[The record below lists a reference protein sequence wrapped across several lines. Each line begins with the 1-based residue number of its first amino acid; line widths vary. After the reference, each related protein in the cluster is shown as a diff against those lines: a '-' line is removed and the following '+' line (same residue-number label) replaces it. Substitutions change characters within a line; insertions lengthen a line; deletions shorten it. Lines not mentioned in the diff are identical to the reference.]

1 MKRKLVTIFACAL
14 VLLNLVIAGVA
25 QAEPTWLKAGNTP
38 AARPL
43 LIADASPSM
52 PASQTTDDMIEK
64 LKNEFLPQL
73 ESILTPEQREKFQSA
88 IVDEKMS
95 LRKAFKEITLTPEQ
109 KTKLAMTLKSLPK
122 KDIFKSLT
130 PEQKKEF
137 FMRKRDFF
145 APTADEIAELKAEGK

>member
-1 MKRKLVTIFACAL
+1 MKRKLVLIFACAI
-14 VLLNLVIAGVA
+14 VLLNLVIAGVV
-25 QAEPTWLKAGNTP
+25 QAG
-38 AARPL
+38 PL
-43 LIADASPSM
+43 LADASTSM
-52 PASQTTDDMIEK
+52 PAKQTAEDVIER
-64 LKNEFLPQL
+64 LKIEFLPQL

-88 IVDEKMS
+88 IVDEKIS

-145 APTADEIAELKAEGK
+145 APTADEIAEFKAESGE

>member
-1 MKRKLVTIFACAL
+1 MKRKLVLIFACAI
-14 VLLNLVIAGVA
+14 VLLNLVIAGVV
-25 QAEPTWLKAGNTP
+25 QAG
-38 AARPL
+38 PL
-43 LIADASPSM
+43 LADSSTSM
-52 PASQTTDDMIEK
+52 PAKQTAEDVIEQ
-64 LKNEFLPQL
+64 LKTEFLPQL

-88 IVDEKMS
+88 IVDDKTS
-95 LRKAFKEITLTPEQ
+95 LRKAFKEVTLTPEQ

-145 APTADEIAELKAEGK
+145 APTADEIAEFKAESGE